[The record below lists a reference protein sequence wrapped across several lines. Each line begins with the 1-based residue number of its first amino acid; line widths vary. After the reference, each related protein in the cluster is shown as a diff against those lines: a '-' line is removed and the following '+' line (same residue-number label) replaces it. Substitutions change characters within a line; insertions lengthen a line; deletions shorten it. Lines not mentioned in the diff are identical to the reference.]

1 MEKYFVFLSHLV
13 LFLSLT
19 TLVFAVAAYGTL
31 MLRRRRPAPASRA
44 HAPSEE
50 VALLHRYT
58 GEEHD

>member
-19 TLVFAVAAYGTL
+19 TLVFAVGAYGTL
-31 MLRRRRPAPASRA
+31 VLRRRRPTRASRA
-44 HAPSEE
+44 LTPGEE